1 MTPKPINSL
10 KALAEGKTDG
20 FQKAAYFKVR
30 PDVVELEPGFNLRE
44 EGAELTEHIE
54 RLYHA
59 MKAGAYIPPIDV
71 SVIDGRVL
79 VRDGHCRTR
88 AALRLLQE
96 GTEYLL
102 EARQLRGN
110 DADAVFHMLGSGQG
124 KHFTPLE
131 QGRGFLR
138 LINMGHTV
146 AEIAA
151 RTGMHRST
159 IENGLA
165 LAEAPVAVQKMVAE
179 GKVASHTALK
189 TVRKVGAEKA
199 VETLAKGVKEAE
211 KAGKKKATAK
221 HIDGPKERGQTLPPK
236 GKAKTDEP
244 LVTRRVV
251 KMGETVETSTMTAS
265 QVAAF
270 LVLAKTVAG
279 LNPAEALPARAVADL
294 VQQAQTLVGKHR
306 DDTFGEKCVEFVRNL
321 AGRSTLVTYQSRDFV
336 QLIEAAYEIA
346 VPEGTEK

>member
-1 MTPKPINSL
+1 MTTTKNLSL
-10 KALAEGKTDG
+10 KALAEGKADG
-20 FQKAAYFKVR
+20 IQKATYFKVR

-54 RLYHA
+54 RLYRA

-71 SVIDGRVL
+71 SVIGDRVL
-79 VRDGHCRTR
+79 VRDGHCRAR
-88 AALRLLQE
+88 AALRLLHE

-110 DADAVFHMLGSGQG
+110 DSDAVFHMLGSGQG

-138 LINMGHTV
+138 LTNMGHTV

-159 IENGLA
+159 VENGLA

-189 TVRKVGAEKA
+189 TVRKVGADKA
-199 VETLAKGVKEAE
+199 AETLAKGVKEAE
-211 KAGKKKATAK
+211 KVGKKKATAK

-236 GKAKTDEP
+236 EGKAPAPTKP
-244 LVTRRVV
+244 AKARRADDP
-251 KMGETVETSTMTAS
+251 EISPA
-265 QVAAF
+265 QLAAF

-306 DDTFGEKCVEFVRNL
+306 DDSFGEKCVEFVQSL

-336 QLIEAAYEIA
+336 NLIEAAYEIA
-346 VPEGTEK
+346 VPEGSEK

>member
-1 MTPKPINSL
+1 MTTTKNLSL

-30 PDVVELEPGFNLRE
+30 PDKVEFEQGFNLRE

-71 SVIDGRVL
+71 SVIGDRVL

-96 GTEYLL
+96 GVEYLL

-110 DADAVFHMLGSGQG
+110 DSDAVFHMLGSGQG

-138 LINMGHTV
+138 LVTMGHTV

-159 IENGLA
+159 VENGLA
-165 LAEAPVAVQKMVAE
+165 LAEAPVAVQKMIAE

-189 TVRKVGAEKA
+189 AVRQEGAAKATEKLAAGVKAAEK
-199 VETLAKGVKEAE
+199 V
-211 KAGKKKATAK
+211 GKKKATAK
-221 HIDGPKERGQTLPPK
+221 HIDGPSEAAKPAPAAPK
-236 GKAKTDEP
+236 RRAADKTFED
-244 LVTRRVV
+244 
-251 KMGETVETSTMTAS
+251 
-265 QVAAF
+265 
-270 LVLAKTVAG
+270 
-279 LNPAEALPARAVADL
+279 
-294 VQQAQTLVGKHR
+294 
-306 DDTFGEKCVEFVRNL
+306 KCVEFVRTV
-321 AGRSTLVTYQSRDFV
+321 AAKSTLVTYQSRDMV
-336 QLIEAAYEIA
+336 QLIEAAFDIVE
-346 VPEGTEK
+346 PEEPKK

>member
-30 PDVVELEPGFNLRE
+30 PDKVEFEQGFNLRE

-88 AALRLLQE
+88 AALRLLGE
-96 GTEYLL
+96 GVEYLL

-138 LINMGHTV
+138 LTNMGHTV

-159 IENGLA
+159 VENGLA
-165 LAEAPVAVQKMVAE
+165 LAEAPVAVQKMIAE

-189 TVRKVGAEKA
+189 AVRQEGAAKATEKLAAGVKAAEK
-199 VETLAKGVKEAE
+199 V
-211 KAGKKKATAK
+211 GKKKATAK

-236 GKAKTDEP
+236 EDKAPAPTKP
-244 LVTRRVV
+244 AKARRADDP
-251 KMGETVETSTMTAS
+251 EISPA
-265 QVAAF
+265 QLAAF
-270 LVLAKTVAG
+270 IVLAKTVAG
-279 LNPAEALPARAVADL
+279 LNPGEPLPARAVADL
-294 VQQAQTLVGKHR
+294 VQQGQTLVGKHR
-306 DDTFGEKCVEFVRNL
+306 DDSFGEKCVELVQSL
-321 AGRSTLVTYQSRDFV
+321 AARSTLVTYQSRDFV
-336 QLIEAAYEIA
+336 NLIEAAYEIA
-346 VPEGTEK
+346 VPEGSEK

>member
-1 MTPKPINSL
+1 MTTTKNLSL
-10 KALAEGKTDG
+10 KALAEGKADG
-20 FQKAAYFKVR
+20 IQKATYFKVR

-71 SVIDGRVL
+71 SVIGDRVL

-159 IENGLA
+159 VENGLA

-211 KAGKKKATAK
+211 KVGKKKATAK

-236 GKAKTDEP
+236 ADKAPAPMKP
-244 LVTRRVV
+244 AKARRADD
-251 KMGETVETSTMTAS
+251 VELAPA
-265 QVAAF
+265 QLAAF

-294 VQQAQTLVGKHR
+294 VAQAQVLVGKHR
-306 DDTFGEKCVEFVRNL
+306 DDTFGEKCVEFVQSL
-321 AGRSTLVTYQSRDFV
+321 AARSTLVTYQSRDFV

-346 VPEGTEK
+346 VPEEPKK

>member
-30 PDVVELEPGFNLRE
+30 PDKVEFEQGFNLRE

-88 AALRLLQE
+88 AALRLLGE
-96 GTEYLL
+96 GVEYLL

-138 LINMGHTV
+138 LTNMGHTV

-159 IENGLA
+159 VENGLA
-165 LAEAPVAVQKMVAE
+165 LAEAPVAVQKMIAE

-189 TVRKVGAEKA
+189 AVRQEGAAKATEKLAAGVKAAEK
-199 VETLAKGVKEAE
+199 V
-211 KAGKKKATAK
+211 GKKKATAK

-236 GKAKTDEP
+236 ETAAPVPPPPKRRAADKTLED
-244 LVTRRVV
+244 
-251 KMGETVETSTMTAS
+251 
-265 QVAAF
+265 
-270 LVLAKTVAG
+270 
-279 LNPAEALPARAVADL
+279 
-294 VQQAQTLVGKHR
+294 
-306 DDTFGEKCVEFVRNL
+306 KCVEFVRAL
-321 AGRSTLVTYQSRDFV
+321 ADRSTLVTYQSRDFV
-336 QLIEAAYEIA
+336 QLIEAAYDI
-346 VPEGTEK
+346 VSPEEPKK

>member
-1 MTPKPINSL
+1 MTTTKNLSL
-10 KALAEGKTDG
+10 KALAEGKADG
-20 FQKAAYFKVR
+20 TQKATYFKVR
-30 PDVVELEPGFNLRE
+30 PDIVELEPGFNLRE

-71 SVIDGRVL
+71 SVIGDRVL

-159 IENGLA
+159 VENGLA

-211 KAGKKKATAK
+211 KVGKKKATAK

-236 GKAKTDEP
+236 EDKAPAPTKTAKA
-244 LVTRRVV
+244 RRADD
-251 KMGETVETSTMTAS
+251 VELAPA
-265 QVAAF
+265 QLAAF

-294 VQQAQTLVGKHR
+294 VAQAQVLVGKHR
-306 DDTFGEKCVEFVRNL
+306 DDTFGEKCVEFVQNL
-321 AGRSTLVTYQSRDFV
+321 AARSTLVTYQSRDFV

-346 VPEGTEK
+346 VPEEPKK

>member
-1 MTPKPINSL
+1 MTTTKNLSL
-10 KALAEGKTDG
+10 KALAEGKADG
-20 FQKAAYFKVR
+20 IQKATYFKVR
-30 PDVVELEPGFNLRE
+30 PDIVELEPGFNLRE

-71 SVIDGRVL
+71 SVIGDRVL

-159 IENGLA
+159 VENGLA

-236 GKAKTDEP
+236 PAKA
-244 LVTRRVV
+244 RRADD
-251 KMGETVETSTMTAS
+251 VELAPA
-265 QVAAF
+265 QLAAF

-294 VQQAQTLVGKHR
+294 VAQAQVLVGKHR
-306 DDTFGEKCVEFVRNL
+306 DDTFGEKCVEFVQSL
-321 AGRSTLVTYQSRDFV
+321 AARSTLVTYQSRDFV
-336 QLIEAAYEIA
+336 QIIEAAYEIA
-346 VPEGTEK
+346 VPEGADK

>member
-1 MTPKPINSL
+1 MTTTKNLSL
-10 KALAEGKTDG
+10 KALAEGKADG
-20 FQKAAYFKVR
+20 IQKATYFKVR

-211 KAGKKKATAK
+211 KVGKKKATAK
-221 HIDGPKERGQTLPPK
+221 HIDGPKERGQTLPPSEA
-236 GKAKTDEP
+236 AKP
-244 LVTRRVV
+244 APVTPKRR
-251 KMGETVETSTMTAS
+251 
-265 QVAAF
+265 AAD
-270 LVLAKTVAG
+270 KTF
-279 LNPAEALPARAVADL
+279 ED
-294 VQQAQTLVGKHR
+294 
-306 DDTFGEKCVEFVRNL
+306 KCVEFVRTV
-321 AGRSTLVTYQSRDFV
+321 AAKSTLVTYQSRDMV
-336 QLIEAAYEIA
+336 QLIEAAFDIVE
-346 VPEGTEK
+346 PEGTEK

>member
-71 SVIDGRVL
+71 SVIGDRVL

-138 LINMGHTV
+138 LTNMGHTV

-159 IENGLA
+159 VENGLA

-236 GKAKTDEP
+236 ADKAPAPTKP
-244 LVTRRVV
+244 AKARRADD
-251 KMGETVETSTMTAS
+251 VEL
-265 QVAAF
+265 AAF

-321 AGRSTLVTYQSRDFV
+321 ASRSTLVTYQSRDFV
-336 QLIEAAYEIA
+336 NLIEDAYNIA

>member
-1 MTPKPINSL
+1 MSKPINSL

-30 PDVVELEPGFNLRE
+30 PDVVEFEQGFNLRE

-88 AALRLLQE
+88 AALRLRAE
-96 GTEYLL
+96 GVEYLL

-110 DADAVFHMLGSGQG
+110 DADAVFHMLGSDQG

-159 IENGLA
+159 VENGLA

-199 VETLAKGVKEAE
+199 VEALAKGVKEAE
-211 KAGKKKATAK
+211 KVGKKKATAK

-236 GKAKTDEP
+236 EKP
-244 LVTRRVV
+244 IVTRRVV

-270 LVLAKTVAG
+270 LILAKTVAG

>member
-1 MTPKPINSL
+1 MTTTKNLSL
-10 KALAEGKTDG
+10 KALAEGKADG
-20 FQKAAYFKVR
+20 IQKATYFKVR
-30 PDVVELEPGFNLRE
+30 PDIVELEPGFNLRE

-71 SVIDGRVL
+71 SVIGDRVL

-159 IENGLA
+159 VENGLA

-211 KAGKKKATAK
+211 KATAK

-236 GKAKTDEP
+236 EDKAPAPTKP
-244 LVTRRVV
+244 AKARRADD
-251 KMGETVETSTMTAS
+251 VELAPA
-265 QVAAF
+265 QLAAF

-294 VQQAQTLVGKHR
+294 VAQAQVLVGKHR
-306 DDTFGEKCVEFVRNL
+306 DDTFGEKCVEFVQSL
-321 AGRSTLVTYQSRDFV
+321 AARSTLVTYQSRDFV

-346 VPEGTEK
+346 VPEEPKK

>member
-59 MKAGAYIPPIDV
+59 MKGGAYIPPIDV

-159 IENGLA
+159 VENGLA

-199 VETLAKGVKEAE
+199 AETLAKGVKEAE

-236 GKAKTDEP
+236 EKP
-244 LVTRRVV
+244 IVTCRVV

-265 QVAAF
+265 QVA
-270 LVLAKTVAG
+270 
-279 LNPAEALPARAVADL
+279 DL
-294 VQQAQTLVGKHR
+294 VQQAQTLVGKR
-306 DDTFGEKCVEFVRNL
+306 RAADKTFEDKCVEFVR
-321 AGRSTLVTYQSRDFV
+321 AVAAKSTLVTYQSRDMV
-336 QLIEAAYEIA
+336 QLIEAAFDIVE
-346 VPEGTEK
+346 PEGTEK

>member
-1 MTPKPINSL
+1 MTTTKKLSL
-10 KALAEGKTDG
+10 KALAEGKADG
-20 FQKAAYFKVR
+20 IQKATYFKVR
-30 PDVVELEPGFNLRE
+30 PDVIELEPGFNLRE

-71 SVIDGRVL
+71 SVIGDRVL

-138 LINMGHTV
+138 LINMGHAV

-159 IENGLA
+159 VENGLA

-189 TVRKVGAEKA
+189 AVRQDGAAKATEK
-199 VETLAKGVKEAE
+199 LAAGIKTAE

-221 HIDGPKERGQTLPPK
+221 HIDGPEEREQTLPPK
-236 GKAKTDEP
+236 EKEKP

-251 KMGETVETSTMTAS
+251 KMGKTVETSTIGAS

-270 LVLAKTVAG
+270 MILAGTVAS
-279 LNPAEALPARAVADL
+279 LDPTRPLPPRAVADL
-294 VQQAQTLVGKHR
+294 VAQAGVLVGKNR
-306 DDTFGEKCVEFVRNL
+306 DDSFGEKCVEFVRAL
-321 AGRSTLVTYQSRDFV
+321 ADRSTLVTYQSRDIV
-336 QLIEAAYEIA
+336 QLIEAAYDIVSPKE
-346 VPEGTEK
+346 PKK

>member
-1 MTPKPINSL
+1 MTTTKNLSL
-10 KALAEGKTDG
+10 KALAEGKADG
-20 FQKAAYFKVR
+20 IQKATYFKVR

-71 SVIDGRVL
+71 SVIGDRVL

-96 GTEYLL
+96 GAEYLL

-159 IENGLA
+159 VENGLA
-165 LAEAPVAVQKMVAE
+165 LAEAPAAVQKMVAA
-179 GKVASHTALK
+179 GQVASHTALK

-199 VETLAKGVKEAE
+199 AETLAKGVEEAE
-211 KAGKKKATAK
+211 KAGKKKKKATAK
-221 HIDGPKERGQTLPPK
+221 HIDGPKERGQTLPPSEA
-236 GKAKTDEP
+236 AKP
-244 LVTRRVV
+244 APAAPKRR
-251 KMGETVETSTMTAS
+251 
-265 QVAAF
+265 AAD
-270 LVLAKTVAG
+270 KTF
-279 LNPAEALPARAVADL
+279 ED
-294 VQQAQTLVGKHR
+294 
-306 DDTFGEKCVEFVRNL
+306 KCVEFVQSL
-321 AGRSTLVTYQSRDFV
+321 AARSTLVTYQSRDFV

-346 VPEGTEK
+346 VPVEPKA